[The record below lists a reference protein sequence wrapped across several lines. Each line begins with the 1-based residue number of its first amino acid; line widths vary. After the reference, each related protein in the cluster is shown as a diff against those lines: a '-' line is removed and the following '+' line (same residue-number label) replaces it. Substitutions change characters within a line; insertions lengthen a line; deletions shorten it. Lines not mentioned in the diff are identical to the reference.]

1 MLWGCFSAKGPGRLI
16 CVKERMNGAM
26 YREILSEN
34 LLPSARAL
42 NMKRGWVF
50 QHDNDP
56 KHTARAM
63 KEWLRKKHFKALEW
77 PSQSPDLNP
86 IENLWRELK
95 VRVAQRQKLR
105 VAQNI
110 TALEEICM
118 EETLPVALLSSVACE
133 LAPLKIVFLCVFFSI
148 FISLFIRVTSA
159 MIMYDKRTLLDIGQR
174 YTNLIQDT
182 LYTDPAWPLEIL
194 RSTEA
199 DKGRL
204 NNTRRRRKHRG
215 KRAGIRNR
223 LRKRAHSPPLPS
235 ILLANVQS
243 LDNKMDDLR
252 ARISFQRDI
261 RDCNIICLSET
272 WLTPSVPDNAVTPS
286 DNFSVFRMD
295 RTAEAGKTKGG
306 GVCFFINKKWCDP
319 RNISI
324 LSRSCSPH
332 LEHLS
337 IICRPFYLPREFSST
352 VVTAVYIP
360 PQADSSLA
368 LSKLHDELSGYI
380 NIHPDAAC
388 IVAGDFNKANLKK
401 VIPNFHQHISCPT
414 RGLNTL
420 DHCYTQFKNAYK
432 AHSLPAFGK
441 SDHAA
446 IFLTPDYKQRILQEP
461 PVKREVTRWSPHSE
475 ATLQA
480 SLDDV
485 DWDMFRASSSDVSE
499 FTEVALSFVNTLTEQ
514 ATETVTIKTFS
525 NQKPWVDRTI
535 RDAVNHRTAAYNAG
549 ILSGNM
555 SEYKSSCY
563 ALRRAVR
570 AAKRRYSERIESHFQ
585 LNDSRRM
592 WQGLKTICSSGN
604 NNSVEVRAD
613 PLLAVELNNFYGRFE
628 CNSGA
633 ILPSSASRSSRQSSN
648 DYAITLSEDDVR
660 RELRRVNVR
669 KAAGPDGI
677 TGRVLRSCADQLA
690 GLFTSIFNESLAT
703 SVVPTPFKKS
713 VIIPVPKNSK
723 LSCLNDY
730 RPVALTSTVMK
741 VFERLLKKHIC
752 SSIPATLDPLQFAY
766 RPNRSTDDAISQVL
780 HSSLTHIDSKN
791 GNYVRLLFID
801 YSSAFNTIVPTKL
814 AVKLSDLGLN
824 TSLCDWIQDFLTARP
839 QVVKVGQFTSN
850 SITLNIGAPQGCVL
864 SPLLYSLYT
873 HDCVSSHSSTSII
886 KFADDTVVLGLI
898 NNDDKTAYLDEVERL
913 TTWCQDNCLS
923 LNVSKTKELIVDF
936 RKRQQRPYT
945 PLMIS
950 GTPVERVSSFK
961 YLGVNISEDLT
972 WTTHIQTQVKK
983 ARQRLYHLRQL
994 RKFRV
999 SPAILKTFYSGAI
1012 ESVLTQCISVW
1023 YGNSSNQDCKAL
1035 QRVVRLAERISG
1047 STLPSLQGIYLKRCR
1062 SRAAKITKDSNHP
1075 GNHLF
1080 RLLPSG
1086 RRYRS
1091 LMAKTERLRKS
1102 FFPQAIRLLNTN
1114 SVP

>member
-1 MLWGCFSAKGPGRLI
+1 MC
-16 CVKERMNGAM
+16 
-26 YREILSEN
+26 
-34 LLPSARAL
+34 
-42 NMKRGWVF
+42 
-50 QHDNDP
+50 
-56 KHTARAM
+56 
-63 KEWLRKKHFKALEW
+63 
-77 PSQSPDLNP
+77 
-86 IENLWRELK
+86 
-95 VRVAQRQKLR
+95 
-105 VAQNI
+105 
-110 TALEEICM
+110 
-118 EETLPVALLSSVACE
+118 
-133 LAPLKIVFLCVFFSI
+133 FFSI
-148 FISLFIRVTSA
+148 FSSLFIRVTSA

-295 RTAEAGKTKGG
+295 RTAEAGKNKGG

-337 IICRPFYLPREFSST
+337 IICRPFYLPLEFSST

-380 NIHPDAAC
+380 NIHPNASC

-461 PVKREVTRWSPHSE
+461 PVEREVTRWSPHSE

-723 LSCLNDY
+723 PSCLNDY

-824 TSLCDWIQDFLTARP
+824 TSLCNWIQDFLTARP

-898 NNDDKTAYLDEVERL
+898 NNDDETAYLDEVERL

-1023 YGNSSNQDCKAL
+1023 YNNATNQDCKAL

-1062 SRAAKITKDSNHP
+1062 SRSAKITKDSNHP

>member
-1 MLWGCFSAKGPGRLI
+1 MAPLNLRF
-16 CVKERMNGAM
+16 N
-26 YREILSEN
+26 ILFY
-34 LLPSARAL
+34 
-42 NMKRGWVF
+42 VF
-50 QHDNDP
+50 
-56 KHTARAM
+56 
-63 KEWLRKKHFKALEW
+63 
-77 PSQSPDLNP
+77 
-86 IENLWRELK
+86 
-95 VRVAQRQKLR
+95 
-105 VAQNI
+105 
-110 TALEEICM
+110 
-118 EETLPVALLSSVACE
+118 LLSLFTRITSA
-133 LAPLKIVFLCVFFSI
+133 
-148 FISLFIRVTSA
+148 LFI
-159 MIMYDKRTLLDIGQR
+159 YDRRTLLDIGHHC
-174 YTNLIQDT
+174 TNLLQDT
-182 LYTDPAWPLEIL
+182 LSTDPAWPLEIL
-194 RSTEA
+194 RSTEVN
-199 DKGRL
+199 DGRL
-204 NNTRRRRKHRG
+204 NNPRRRRKHRG
-215 KRAGIRNR
+215 RRAGIRNR

-243 LDNKMDDLR
+243 LENKMDDLR

-261 RDCNIICLSET
+261 RDCNILCLTET
-272 WLTPSVPDNAVTPS
+272 WLTPTVPDTAVTPS
-286 DNFSVFRMD
+286 DNFSVLRMD

-306 GVCFFINKKWCDP
+306 GVCFMFNKKLCDP

-337 IICRPFYLPREFSST
+337 IICRPFYLPREFTSII
-352 VVTAVYIP
+352 VTAVYIP
-360 PQADSSLA
+360 PQADTSLA
-368 LSKLHDELSGYI
+368 LSKLHDELSSNI
-380 NIHPDAAC
+380 NKHPDAAC
-388 IVAGDFNKANLKK
+388 IIAGDFNKANLRK
-401 VIPNFHQHISCPT
+401 VMPNFHQHISCPT
-414 RGLNTL
+414 RGQNTL

-432 AHSLPAFGK
+432 ARSLPAFGK
-441 SDHAA
+441 SDHVA
-446 IFLTPDYKQRILQEP
+446 IFLTPEYKQRITHEP
-461 PVKREVTRWSPHSE
+461 PVEREVTRWSSHSE
-475 ATLQA
+475 AMLQA

-499 FTEVALSFVNTLTEQ
+499 FTDVAVSFINTLTNQ
-514 ATETVTIKTFS
+514 ATETVTIRTFS
-525 NQKPWVDRTI
+525 NQKPWVDRSI

-549 ILSGNM
+549 LLSGNM
-555 SEYKSSCY
+555 SEYKTSCY
-563 ALRRAVR
+563 ALRQAVR
-570 AAKRRYSERIESHFQ
+570 AAKLRYRERIESHFQ

-604 NNSVEVRAD
+604 NSSAEVRAD
-613 PLLAVELNNFYGRFE
+613 PLLAEELNTFYGRFE
-628 CNSGA
+628 CNGGA
-633 ILPSSASRSSRQSSN
+633 TLPSSASGSSRQSS
-648 DYAITLSEDDVR
+648 DHVITVSEDEVR

-703 SVVPTPFKKS
+703 SVVPASFKKS

-723 LSCLNDY
+723 PSCLNDY

-791 GNYVRLLFID
+791 GNYVRLLFKD

-839 QVVKVGQFTSN
+839 QVVKVSQFTSN
-850 SITLNIGAPQGCVL
+850 SITLNVGAPQGCVL

-873 HDCVSSHSSTSII
+873 HDCVSSHSSTSIV
-886 KFADDTVVLGLI
+886 KFADDTVVLGLVS
-898 NNDDKTAYLDEVERL
+898 NNDEAAYLDEVERL
-913 TTWCQDNCLS
+913 TSWCQDNCLS

-936 RKRQQRPYT
+936 RKRQQQPYT

-972 WTTHIQTQVKK
+972 WTTHIQTQVQK

-994 RKFRV
+994 RKCRV

-1023 YGNSSNQDCKAL
+1023 YNNATNQDCKAP

-1047 STLPSLQGIYLKRCR
+1047 SALPSLQDIYLKRCK
-1062 SRAAKITKDSNHP
+1062 SRAAKIIKDSNHP
-1075 GNHLF
+1075 GNHHF
-1080 RLLPSG
+1080 CLLPSG
-1086 RRYRS
+1086 KRFRS
-1091 LMAKTERLRKS
+1091 MMAKTERLRRS
-1102 FFPQAIRLLNTN
+1102 FFPQAIRLLN
-1114 SVP
+1114 SVS